1 MPWPVGGMALR
12 TLALVA
18 LAASHLSA
26 SAKPERFKEIDRVE
40 GWTIERRLTEDQQP
54 ICRASIA
61 QGGTWFSARVRL
73 DEDRGLLTP
82 EGLEPPEDIEALDSV
97 RQALERCRSSLLYLG
112 L

>member
-1 MPWPVGGMALR
+1 MPWPVGGMALH
-12 TLALVA
+12 TLALA
-18 LAASHLSA
+18 AFGASHLSA
-26 SAKPERFKEIDRVE
+26 SAKPERFKEIVRVE
-40 GWTIERRLTEDQQP
+40 GWTIERRLTEDHQP

-73 DEDRGLLTP
+73 DENGALLTP

-112 L
+112 F